1 MIPVDLLFFG
11 HPHMSYVRIILTKPL
26 KTSKI
31 PGFDT
36 LTNFKETFIQ
46 LGFDGN
52 KKINRGNVAFDLFDK
67 S

>member
-1 MIPVDLLFFG
+1 MIPVELLFFG
-11 HPHMSYVRIILTKPL
+11 HPRTSYARIILTVPL

-36 LTNFKETFIQ
+36 LANFQEAFIQ
-46 LGFDGN
+46 LGFDG
-52 KKINRGNVAFDLFDK
+52 KKKFNRGNVAFDLFDN